1 MSSMRISHAT
11 RAALIAGA
19 AALAL
24 AGCGKKEV
32 AKTPTDLA
40 VSVAPLEMRTL
51 QEGISA
57 SGVLVSREE
66 AVVAPQISGF
76 AVSKVLI
83 DQDAVVTAG
92 QPMAQLDDTLLKSQI
107 AQQTAAVQSAQ
118 VQVDQA
124 QSEVNR
130 VAGLD
135 NSGVLSNE
143 QIEQRRLSLRTA
155 QAQLASAQAALKD
168 SETRESLM
176 TIRAPVSGRVLTRT
190 VRPGDVASPAS
201 PMFTIA
207 RDGLIELNADVSEDQ
222 LRNLKPGDRAV
233 VTLASGASAQ
243 GSVRLINPQVDA
255 QTRLGHVLILIGAN
269 PQARPGGF
277 AKAQFSTSGGAVLTA
292 PEKAVTF
299 TGEGAT
305 LLTVNPG
312 NKVAKVT
319 VTAGRH
325 SGGYVELTQGPPVGT
340 CVVLGGS
347 AFLLPGDVIRPNG
360 PCAGANTGAPK

>member
-1 MSSMRISHAT
+1 MTSMRTSHAT
-11 RAALIAGA
+11 RAALIVGA

-24 AGCGKKEV
+24 AACGKKEAV
-32 AKTPTDLA
+32 KTPADLA
-40 VSVAPLEMRTL
+40 VSVAPLQMRTL
-51 QEGISA
+51 EEGISA

-76 AVSKVLI
+76 AVAKVLI
-83 DQDAVVTAG
+83 DQDTYVTAG

-124 QSEVNR
+124 QAEVNR

-155 QAQLASAQAALKD
+155 QAQLASVQAGLKD
-168 SETRESLM
+168 SETRQGLM
-176 TIRAPVSGRVLTRT
+176 TVRAPVAGRVLTRT
-190 VRPGDVASPAS
+190 VRPGDVSSPAS

-207 RDGLIELNADVSEDQ
+207 RDGLIEVNADLSETQ
-222 LRNLKPGDRAV
+222 LRDLKPGDRAV
-233 VTLASGASAQ
+233 VTLASGATAQ
-243 GSVRLINPQVDA
+243 GAVRLISPQVDP

-277 AKAQFSTSGGAVLTA
+277 AKAQFSTSGGPVLTA

-305 LLTVNPG
+305 ILVLGDG
-312 NKVAKVT
+312 NKVAKVP

-325 SGGYVELTQGPPVGT
+325 SGGYVELTKGPPAGA

-347 AFLLPGDVIRPNG
+347 AFLLPGDVIRPSG
-360 PCAGANTGAPK
+360 PCGASTGAPK